1 VTTVLNTVSEVR
13 RLRRRTSFSPKAALL
28 GAAGVIGFLLVWEL
42 VSRLGLVNSRFV
54 PPASEVIV
62 RFGQYVVDRAFWR
75 DVGDTMLS
83 WSLGL
88 LIAVVAG
95 TVLGFLIGSSRFLE
109 RFTHSTIEFLR
120 PVPSVALI
128 PLAVLL
134 FGVKIQAGLLL
145 IVYAAFWQVLL
156 QVIYGAKDVDPVAD
170 ATARSYGLSRFQR
183 IRYVTWPTALPYLM
197 TGIRL
202 AAAVA
207 LILAITAELI
217 IGTPGLG
224 KQIAETRE
232 GGAITSMY
240 ALILATGLIGVAI
253 NMVVRFVERRTLAWH
268 TSVRTEVAG

>member
-1 VTTVLNTVSEVR
+1 MTAVLNTMSEVR
-13 RLRRRTSFSPKAALL
+13 RLRRTSSSSRGPVL
-28 GAAGVIGFLLVWEL
+28 GAVGVIGFLGIWEL
-42 VSRLGLVNSRFV
+42 VSRLGLVDSRFV
-54 PPASEVIV
+54 PPASEVLV
-62 RFGQYVVDRAFWR
+62 QFGMYVVDKAFWR
-75 DVGDTMLS
+75 DVGSTMLS

-88 LIAVVAG
+88 AISVIAA
-95 TVLGFLIGSSRFLE
+95 TVLGFLIGSSRIME
-109 RFTHSTIEFLR
+109 RLTHSTIEFLR

-134 FGVKIQAGLLL
+134 FGTQIQAGLLL

-170 ATARSYGLSRFQR
+170 STARSYGLSRFQR

-217 IGTPGLG
+217 IGTDGLG

-253 NMVVRFVERRTLAWH
+253 NLVVRFVERRTLAWH
-268 TSVRTEVAG
+268 TSVRTEAAG

>member
-1 VTTVLNTVSEVR
+1 MSEVR
-13 RLRRRTSFSPKAALL
+13 RLRRTSSSSRGPVL
-28 GAAGVIGFLLVWEL
+28 GAVGVIGFLGIWEL
-42 VSRLGLVNSRFV
+42 VSRLGLVDSRFV
-54 PPASEVIV
+54 PPASEVLV
-62 RFGQYVVDRAFWR
+62 QFGMYVVDKAFWR
-75 DVGDTMLS
+75 DVGSTMLS

-88 LIAVVAG
+88 AISVIAA
-95 TVLGFLIGSSRFLE
+95 TVLGFLIGSSRIME
-109 RFTHSTIEFLR
+109 RLTHSTIEFLR

-134 FGVKIQAGLLL
+134 FGTQIQAGLLL

-170 ATARSYGLSRFQR
+170 STARSYGLSRFQR

-217 IGTPGLG
+217 IGTDGLG

-253 NMVVRFVERRTLAWH
+253 NLVVRFVERRTLAWH
-268 TSVRTEVAG
+268 TSVRTEAAG